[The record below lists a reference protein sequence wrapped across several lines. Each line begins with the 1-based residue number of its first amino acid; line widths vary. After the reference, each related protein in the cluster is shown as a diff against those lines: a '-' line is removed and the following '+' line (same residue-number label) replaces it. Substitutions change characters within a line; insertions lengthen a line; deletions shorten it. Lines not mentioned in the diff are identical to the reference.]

1 MLDDLAGKRTGERIQ
16 ILRERK
22 GLSRPVLAGLVGMSA
37 SWLKG
42 IERGTRL
49 PPRLPLLVK
58 LAEALAV
65 GDVAVLAG
73 TDMDLGGATSVPV
86 ASFARIPHDAVPAIR
101 EAIRD
106 PLLTVPAGPADVAA
120 LAARTADAWHL
131 WHQSTQHRTDVG
143 RILPRLVTDARIA
156 ARTAEGQDRR
166 AANAVLAD
174 VYALVQHEVVWASEA
189 ELTWTAADRA
199 MTAAQEADTPAA
211 LAGAAWTLGMV
222 QRSAG
227 RHRRRADARARRRR
241 AARTAPGG
249 RRRRDCARCTARCS
263 CTPRPRRPG
272 PGREGDAWRHWDTA
286 SATAGRLAGGYHHPW
301 TMFGRSNVK
310 LHAVSI
316 AADLSKSAEARSHA
330 EDIDPEEIPSRER
343 RGRLGRRDRPLLP
356 PAPRLPGHAA
366 LAGDGLPDLGR
377 LGALLPDRPADDRRR
392 RGPRRGADQPQ
403 GALAGR
409 ERRPAPVDRGRTLHP
424 VPTGPHTGRVT
435 ACVLPIVAA
444 DGVIRA
450 TQGEDDMGRA
460 AAASGISGQRDPFRV
475 DEGRALAELELAWAD
490 GGYHGFSAD
499 GGTWCAISSAGDVL
513 TGATPDALNRAIRAH
528 WQAMQ

>member
-86 ASFARIPHDAVPAIR
+86 SSFARIPHDAVPAIR

-120 LAARTADAWHL
+120 LAARTADAWHV

-156 ARTAEGQDRR
+156 ARTAGGQDRR

-227 RHRRRADARARRRR
+227 DTDGALTLARDAAGLLEPRLEDADDEMRALYGALQLHAATTAARAGARVMPGGTGTRPAPRPGGW
-241 AARTAPGG
+241 RTATTTRGPCSAGP
-249 RRRRDCARCTARCS
+249 TSS
-263 CTPRPRRPG
+263 CTPCRSPPTCPSPPRPAAAPRTSTPRRS
-272 PGREGDAWRHWDTA
+272 R
-286 SATAGRLAGGYHHPW
+286 AGNAG
-301 TMFGRSNVK
+301 
-310 LHAVSI
+310 
-316 AADLSKSAEARSHA
+316 
-330 EDIDPEEIPSRER
+330 
-343 RGRLGRRDRPLLP
+343 
-356 PAPRLPGHAA
+356 
-366 LAGDGLPDLGR
+366 
-377 LGALLPDRPADDRRR
+377 
-392 RGPRRGADQPQ
+392 
-403 GALAGR
+403 
-409 ERRPAPVDRGRTLHP
+409 
-424 VPTGPHTGRVT
+424 
-435 ACVLPIVAA
+435 
-444 DGVIRA
+444 
-450 TQGEDDMGRA
+450 
-460 AAASGISGQRDPFRV
+460 AASGSRSP
-475 DEGRALAELELAWAD
+475 APTT
-490 GGYHGFSAD
+490 SAA
-499 GGTWCAISSAGDVL
+499 TTRPCC
-513 TGATPDALNRAIRAH
+513 TGWSRPTRPRPTRCATPRPPGR
-528 WQAMQ
+528 